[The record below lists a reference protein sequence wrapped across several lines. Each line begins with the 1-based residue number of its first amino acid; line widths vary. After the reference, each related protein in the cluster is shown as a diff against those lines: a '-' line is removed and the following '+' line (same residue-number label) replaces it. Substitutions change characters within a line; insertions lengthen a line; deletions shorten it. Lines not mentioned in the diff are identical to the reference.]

1 MQSQYNQAQI
11 WQKQIKNKQKVLCKF
26 IRLMA
31 VVPARKWTQMF
42 ASCAE
47 FSEKLF
53 KEVVFYFLKEINE
66 KNVFDSNLI
75 LQCKLVYGQPMILC
89 NTDL

>member
-1 MQSQYNQAQI
+1 
-11 WQKQIKNKQKVLCKF
+11 
-26 IRLMA
+26 MA
-31 VVPARKWTQMF
+31 VLPARKWTQMF

-47 FSEKLF
+47 FYEKLF
-53 KEVVFYFLKEINE
+53 KEIVSYFLKERNE
-66 KNVFDSNLI
+66 KSVSNSDLI